1 LSSRFVTDWAGPDA
15 ILKDLKIQLGVPNY
29 PYDTMTM
36 TGEITSKTAGDNGG
50 TVEVTI
56 RGYNRM
62 GNHLTGSISLDLPA

>member
-1 LSSRFVTDWAGPDA
+1 
-15 ILKDLKIQLGVPNY
+15 
-29 PYDTMTM
+29 MTM